1 MLDENLKVFERNKER
16 NGVFEFGASSEQRGC
31 YVPDLSNETL
41 EEKSIH
47 ENQHGCTQPIIV
59 RRARH
64 QSDSTRSGHKFKP
77 FDHFDNRLR
86 TFREDIEE
94 FLHRQPSLLQHDHIN
109 RTSGR
114 SIEMVLRREYE
125 TEYGLCII
133 SFDVS
138 IITIAI
144 LKFIQYIGIFRDRV
158 SFGHALLKKYT
169 TVKGILLIWSSC
181 IISLAISLHIYDYFE
196 EDMPDIYICI
206 TIMFIT
212 MPLII
217 SLSIDALTIY
227 ELTILKEIEGSW
239 RMDELRHY
247 IMLGESIN

>member
-59 RRARH
+59 RRACH
-64 QSDSTRSGHKFKP
+64 QSDSTRSGHKFEP

-125 TEYGLCII
+125 TEYGLRVYNQLRRIHHHDRDFEIYPIHWHLSGSSIVRPCIVEEVYDRERDSVDLVLVHHLTRYFPSHI
-133 SFDVS
+133 R
-138 IITIAI
+138 
-144 LKFIQYIGIFRDRV
+144 LFRGRYAGYLHMHHDHVHHHAVDHIPVHRRV
-158 SFGHALLKKYT
+158 DHLRIDDIERNRRIVEDGRVEALYY
-169 TVKGILLIWSSC
+169 VG
-181 IISLAISLHIYDYFE
+181 
-196 EDMPDIYICI
+196 
-206 TIMFIT
+206 
-212 MPLII
+212 
-217 SLSIDALTIY
+217 
-227 ELTILKEIEGSW
+227 
-239 RMDELRHY
+239 
-247 IMLGESIN
+247 